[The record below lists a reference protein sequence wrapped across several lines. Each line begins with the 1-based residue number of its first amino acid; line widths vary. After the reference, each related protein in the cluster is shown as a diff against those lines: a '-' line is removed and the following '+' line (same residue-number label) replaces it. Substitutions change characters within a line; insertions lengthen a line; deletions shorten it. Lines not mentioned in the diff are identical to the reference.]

1 MTTIGES
8 GRDMEE
14 KERQRRKSSREK
26 VERRSSSFI
35 EKSKEKLGLGG
46 GKPAEGSAIED

>member
-14 KERQRRKSSREK
+14 KERQRRKSSRNNGE
-26 VERRSSSFI
+26 RSSSFI

-46 GKPAEGSAIED
+46 GKAAEGSAIED